1 MRKHREALNHITGP
15 DTPHAHVILKRL
27 PLKAEGTRM
36 PVPILDD
43 IQNAVAASAR
53 LRQALNTLQAE
64 MPVEWQADDVNE
76 VLDTLR
82 ESLEALELEEIR
94 RAGPQEY
101 LLIKPLPRDAGGE
114 FAEQAAVH
122 VRALDDLG
130 LVVRLGL

>member
-1 MRKHREALNHITGP
+1 VTDSQAM
-15 DTPHAHVILKRL
+15 LKVQ
-27 PLKAEGTRM
+27 GTNM
-36 PVPILDD
+36 PIPVLDD
-43 IQNAVAASAR
+43 IQNALAAPAR

-76 VLDTLR
+76 VLNWLR

-101 LLIKPLPRDAGGE
+101 LLIKPLAPDAGGA
-114 FAEQAAVH
+114 FAEQAAEH

-130 LVVRLGL
+130 LVVRPGL